1 MSNIENEN
9 MVKFGGEI
17 GTLFGNTITDIPKR
31 KRFDFDLDTKF
42 WALIPNVNLNLH
54 SNEIEL
60 EFLCFSLYIL
70 FKR

>member
-17 GTLFGNTITDIPKR
+17 GTWFDMPKR

-54 SNEIEL
+54 CNEIEL